1 MVLDKF
7 KGNDAFRVIG
17 KVIHEFKSFYDN
29 KKVMDI
35 VAEGRKD
42 KNTKW
47 VLEFL
52 EVSLSEEPEKWMN
65 LFLVLNPDKKA
76 EDVTTFD
83 VFKFGNEI
91 VSDPTM
97 MNLFFSQSRTV
108 VPISSGSA
116 MENTEEIEKK

>member
-7 KGNDAFRVIG
+7 KGNEAFRVIG

-35 VAEGRKD
+35 VAEGRKS
-42 KNTKW
+42 KKANW

-52 EVSLSEEPEKWMN
+52 EVSLSEDPEKWMN
-65 LFLVLNPDKKA
+65 LFLVLNPEKKA

-83 VFKFGNEI
+83 VIRFGNEI

-108 VPISSGSA
+108 Y
-116 MENTEEIEKK
+116 TC

>member
-7 KGNDAFRVIG
+7 KGNEAFRVIG

-29 KKVMDI
+29 KKIMDI
-35 VAEGRKD
+35 VAEGRKT
-42 KNTKW
+42 KNANW
-47 VLEFL
+47 VLDLL

-76 EDVTTFD
+76 SEVTTFD
-83 VFKFGNEI
+83 VIRFGNEI

-108 VPISSGSA
+108 APISSGSA
-116 MENTEEIEKK
+116 MANTEEIEKK